1 MLDTA
6 TEAVFLVHLPD
17 TTVLRLLNTQTD
29 STYCY
34 LALTGLLSFQVED
47 DGIDT
52 LVEDEANIE
61 EGNETCIA
69 EEEGAVHVEEE
80 GAVHV
85 EEEGASANMDGGNNN
100 TGNTEGATQ
109 GGAYNL

>member
-1 MLDTA
+1 MEIDDVSENTDGGGSVTRDLFQSD
-6 TEAVFLVHLPD
+6 LPV
-17 TTVLRLLNTQTD
+17 TKPVPEQITQ
-29 STYCY
+29 S
-34 LALTGLLSFQVED
+34 QVEY

-52 LVEDEANIE
+52 LVIDKANIK

-85 EEEGASANMDGGNNN
+85 EEEGASANMDGRNNN
-100 TGNTEGATQ
+100 TGNSEGATQ
-109 GGAYNL
+109 GDAYNL